1 MSKYKIVALIGES
14 GCGKDTILNR
24 VVSEYSHIFHKIITS
39 TTRPPREREV
49 GGFHYHF
56 YNNNEDFIKKINCG
70 DTIEHSVFNDW
81 YYGTCK
87 DDLNINKIN
96 IGVFNP
102 TAVRALLK
110 NEDCDVLVLYV
121 RVSDKE
127 RLLRQLNREEDPNT
141 REIVR
146 RALADYKDFENL
158 EFQYETIPNQTSI
171 DLWEAPEAIAVQT
184 ERKFAQGQ
192 DRLID

>member
-1 MSKYKIVALIGES
+1 MRQLLVINYIELKAYCPMEIWYYKTVDIRGKWKMSKYKIVALIGES

-24 VVSEYSHIFHKIITS
+24 VVSEYRHIFHKIITS

-56 YNNNEDFIKKINCG
+56 YNNNEDFIKKINSG

-127 RLLRQLNREEDPNT
+127 RLLR
-141 REIVR
+141 
-146 RALADYKDFENL
+146 
-158 EFQYETIPNQTSI
+158 
-171 DLWEAPEAIAVQT
+171 
-184 ERKFAQGQ
+184 
-192 DRLID
+192 